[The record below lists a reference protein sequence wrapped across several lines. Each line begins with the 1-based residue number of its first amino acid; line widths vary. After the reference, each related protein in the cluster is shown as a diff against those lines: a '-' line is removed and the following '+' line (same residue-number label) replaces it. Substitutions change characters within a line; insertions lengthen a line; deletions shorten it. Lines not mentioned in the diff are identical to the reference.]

1 MLEFVA
7 RHVFSIVEKPMSH
20 GETPITQIYMPPRT
34 AVLRLVEA
42 GLVRGLDAARLDA
55 LRAECWDGDEEQ
67 MEEAGVLGILTSFYE
82 TVERGV
88 RDGFL
93 WHDDRFWMETPDVV
107 AEVAAMLHDDR
118 PLFRQVAIIEKI
130 STARRFRESVQ
141 AIELERDDGV
151 RKQLEVRSL
160 DDVVACFN
168 EELRARGRQRRIVP
182 LDTSDGWCMYVACE
196 LRLARKLAA
205 EGALP
210 VADLDSLRE

>member
-1 MLEFVA
+1 MGN
-7 RHVFSIVEKPMSH
+7 

-34 AVLRLVEA
+34 AILRLVEA
-42 GLVRGLDAARLDA
+42 GIVRGLDAARLDA

-82 TVERGV
+82 TLEKGL

-93 WHDDRFWMETPDVV
+93 WHDDRFWMETSDVV
-107 AEVAAMLHDDR
+107 AEIAGMLHDDR
-118 PLFRQVAIIEKI
+118 PLYRQLSIEEKI
-130 STARRFRESVQ
+130 STARRFRETVQ
-141 AIELERDDGV
+141 SIELERDDGV
-151 RKQLEVRSL
+151 KKTIEARSL

-182 LDTSDGWCMYVACE
+182 LDTSEGWKMYVAVE
-196 LRLARKLAA
+196 LRPARKLAA

-210 VADLDSLRE
+210 VASLDDLRD